1 MMIIQFYRLNQK
13 IVCLS
18 SPVVLRQFL
27 TSIFISVDINVREGE
42 LFCDMLCDKGPLYS
56 RQVKEFLNISDN
68 IPPNASCSI
77 GKIAMHIFLTSM

>member
-1 MMIIQFYRLNQK
+1 MMIVQYYRLNQK

-56 RQVKEFLNISDN
+56 RQVNEFWIIYLTIY
-68 IPPNASCSI
+68 PPMQAV
-77 GKIAMHIFLTSM
+77 L